1 MTATPIQ
8 PPDLPAPKGHYSP
21 GLGHGDLVFVSGQ
34 LPLDPDTGTV
44 VSPDIMAQTHR
55 ALDQVASILTAGGSD
70 LSQVLQLTIYL
81 TDLAHWGAVNAVCA
95 ERFGDHRP
103 TRAIVP
109 CGPLHFGAL
118 VEITA
123 IGGRR
128 EVGGDRR

>member
-1 MTATPIQ
+1 MNATPIQ
-8 PPDLPAPKGHYSP
+8 PSDLPAPKGHYSP
-21 GLGHGDLVFVSGQ
+21 GLRHGDLVFVSGQ
-34 LPLDPDTGTV
+34 LPLDSNTGAV
-44 VSPDIMAQTHR
+44 VSPDITTQTHR
-55 ALDQVASILTAGGSD
+55 ALDQVASILAAGGSD

-81 TDLAHWGAVNAVCA
+81 TDLTHWGAVNAVCA

-123 IGGRR
+123 IGARR
-128 EVGGDRR
+128 GE